1 MKKESVM
8 LVETP
13 EWEALA
19 THYRKTRNTTLRTL
33 FRKDAGRG
41 EKMRA
46 EAAGLML
53 DYSKNR
59 VTDETMSLLRALA
72 KARGLKQG
80 IKSIAIVAPPEGRM
94 RILPAYLTGIALIG
108 EHFLKIPVDLRLEKS
123 GITAAFLPELISGQR
138 TEMHLRTI

>member
-1 MKKESVM
+1 MLQRNDVGPDGILQAAEVGTDQAGPVICHRHQVEFHRGGECQGAFGTCKE
-8 LVETP
+8 
-13 EWEALA
+13 LA
-19 THYRKTRNTTLRTL
+19 DIELL
-33 FRKDAGRG
+33 A
-41 EKMRA
+41 
-46 EAAGLML
+46 
-53 DYSKNR
+53 
-59 VTDETMSLLRALA
+59 VTG
-72 KARGLKQG
+72 KGIGLKQG